1 MARRPATFTEANAWV
16 HFEPDTLVHRF
27 PTIVAFWWDADGRVW
42 VETDDGSESE
52 LPTDPLCPVTHQAL
66 STLLDGGWETLAERA
81 PRLPCGCYAVLRYE
95 AGTQEVCCAFARRA
109 DRFSTELRLPEEAVL
124 TLPSLA
130 EVVKA
135 FHAHPHDEQTFEQA
149 LGALRGHA

>member
-1 MARRPATFTEANAWV
+1 MKRLATAEEASAWI
-16 HFEPDTLVHRF
+16 HSEPDTLMQQF
-27 PTIVAFWWDADGRVW
+27 PSTFAFWWDREGRVW
-42 VETDDGSESE
+42 VETEDSSQGGPPAE
-52 LPTDPLCPVTHQAL
+52 PTCPVTHQAL
-66 STLLDGGWETLAERA
+66 STLLDGEWETLAQRA
-81 PRLPCGCYAVLRYE
+81 PRLPCGCYAVVRYE
-95 AGTQEVCCAFARRA
+95 AEAQEVWCIFARRA
-109 DRFSTELRLPEEAVL
+109 DRFSTELRLPEEVVL